1 MRRTQLHAPFYGWV
15 IVASVFTAGVFA
27 GGIGF
32 WGIGVFVLP
41 MEDELGWSRTTIF
54 AALSIRALV
63 GGMLAPFVGPLLDS
77 RRGPRRLAL
86 SGAVLLGLSLMAL
99 RYIDSVWQFYLL
111 YGLLGALAML
121 TSGQNLA
128 QVLVPKWF
136 VRRRGRALA
145 FATMGTPL
153 SGILFIIPLQWVV
166 ATVGWRDAWFVLG
179 IFAFVVLV
187 PAALLIRTRPEDVG
201 LLPDG
206 DTLTQAK
213 APAPHRQANIAVQRS
228 LTRREALHSRSFW
241 LILLAIGI
249 VGMGVQGFQPNWL
262 PYFQDI
268 GFSASTGVAAIAVYG
283 LFAASARLI
292 WGTLAERFPTRNL
305 MVVQTALTAAVIV
318 FLLTVVHS
326 PVMLFAYVVI
336 QGLTLGGQFILQPL
350 MVANYFGR
358 EHLGAV
364 RGMMH
369 PFITLTGAVGPVFVA
384 GLFDATGS
392 YRVAFIAVI
401 GTWVL
406 ASLVYLLAV
415 PPIQAARAEM
425 AASHGGD
432 G

>member
-1 MRRTQLHAPFYGWV
+1 MPRTQLHAPFYGWI
-15 IVASVFTAGVFA
+15 IVAAVFTAGVFA

-32 WGIGVFVLP
+32 WGIGVFVIP

-63 GGMLAPFVGPLLDS
+63 GGVAAPFVGPLMDS
-77 RRGPRRLAL
+77 TRGPRWLAL
-86 SGAVLLGLSLMAL
+86 SGALLLGLSLIGL
-99 RYIDSVWQFYLL
+99 KYIDSVWQFYLL

-121 TSGQNLA
+121 TSGQNMA

-153 SGILFIIPLQWVV
+153 SGIIFTIPLQWVV
-166 ATVGWRDAWFVLG
+166 ATIGWRDAWFTLG
-179 IFAFVVLV
+179 IIAFVVLI
-187 PAALLIRTRPEDVG
+187 PAALVIRTRPEDVG
-201 LLPDG
+201 LFPDG
-206 DTLTQAK
+206 DTEEQAR
-213 APAPHRQANIAVQRS
+213 APQSPRRANIAVQQS
-228 LTRREALHSRSFW
+228 VTRREALRSRRFW

-268 GFSASTGVAAIAVYG
+268 GFTASTGAAAIAVYG

-292 WGTLAERFPTRNL
+292 WGTLAERYPSRNL
-305 MVVQTALTAAVIV
+305 MVVQTALTAVVIV
-318 FLLTVVHS
+318 FLLTVRS
-326 PVMLFAYVVI
+326 PLMLFTYAVI
-336 QGLTLGGQFILQPL
+336 QGLTMGGQFILQPL

-364 RGMMH
+364 RGMMR
-369 PFITLTGAVGPVFVA
+369 PFLTLSGAAGPVLVA
-384 GLFDATGS
+384 AIFDATGS
-392 YRVAFIAVI
+392 YRIAFMGIAS
-401 GTWVL
+401 TWVL

-415 PPIQAARAEM
+415 PPIQATRAEE
-425 AASHGGD
+425 AASR
-432 G
+432 